1 MSDPANEAAVFLPYQ
16 SRLNQAVATHAVT
29 VVEKSRRTG
38 YSWAASFIATLKAGA
53 AKAASGSDVLYIGYN
68 LEMAREFIDYVAAA
82 SRSFG
87 AAPQVRDELF
97 RDPDNPD
104 RDVKVFRIDF
114 ASGYKV
120 LALPSVPRALRG
132 MQGLVIID
140 EAAFHDNLAELL
152 KAAFALLIW
161 GGKVV
166 VISTH
171 DGAENPFNELVQD
184 IRAGRK
190 PYHLERCTFDDALAD
205 GLYRRICRTQGKP
218 WSPEAEAAWRADII
232 AQYGDAADEE
242 LFCIPR
248 ASGGAAIPGTLIEAR
263 MIDASRVLRFSCP
276 DDFVHRPERDR
287 EDAARAWCDEQLLPE
302 LARLDREDR
311 HVIGGD
317 FGRSGDLSVFWPL
330 AIKQGL
336 QRHTPFIVELR
347 NVPFRQQEQILFY
360 LCDRLPRF
368 EAGKLDARG
377 NGQYLAEVTMQR
389 YGSHIE
395 QVMLSEGWY
404 RENMPAMKAMIEDGS
419 ITLPKDRDVHGDF
432 RALTF
437 VRGVIRVPERATDK
451 DGGKRHGD
459 AAIACALA
467 VAASRAEVAIY
478 AYQAVPARAAEG
490 LAGAGMGADGFWR
503 PARDDTAR
511 HGSILPRMRGGL

>member
-1 MSDPANEAAVFLPYQ
+1 MADAVTESVFLPYQ
-16 SRLNQAVATHAVT
+16 SRLSRAVDAHAVT

-53 AKAASGSDVLYIGYN
+53 AKASGGSDVFYIGYN

-82 SRSFG
+82 SRSF
-87 AAPQVRDELF
+87 AIASSVREDLF

-104 RDVKVFRIDF
+104 RDVKVFRIDY
-114 ASGYKV
+114 ASGHKV

-140 EAAFHDNLAELL
+140 EAAFHDDLDELL

-161 GGKVV
+161 GGKVL

-171 DGAENPFNELVQD
+171 DGAENPFNELVED

-205 GLYRRICRTQGKP
+205 GLYRRICRAQGKV
-218 WSPEAEAAWRADII
+218 WSPEAEAKWRADII
-232 AQYGDAADEE
+232 AQYGEAADEE

-248 ASGGAAIPGTLIEAR
+248 QSGGAAIPGTLVEAR
-263 MIDASRVLRFSCP
+263 MLATSPVLRFSCP

-287 EDAARAWCDEQLLPE
+287 EEAALRWCEDHLAPE
-302 LARLDREDR
+302 LARLDQMDR
-311 HVIGGD
+311 HAVGVD

-330 AIKQGL
+330 AIQQGL
-336 QRHTPFIVELR
+336 QRHTPFIIELR

-377 NGQYLAEVTMQR
+377 NGQYLAEVAAQR
-389 YGSHIE
+389 YGSRIE

-404 RENMPAMKAMIEDGS
+404 RENMPPMKAMIEDAS

-432 RALTF
+432 RALTI
-437 VRGVIRVPERATDK
+437 VRGVIRVPERTTGK
-451 DGGKRHGD
+451 DGGQRHGD
-459 AAIACALA
+459 SAIACALA
-467 VAASRAEVAIY
+467 VAASRAEVTEY
-478 AYQAVPARAAEG
+478 GYRAVTTARANNDY
-490 LAGAGMGADGFWR
+490 GAGNGWARPNHAGDTDGRGMAHAGRHIRGA
-503 PARDDTAR
+503 
-511 HGSILPRMRGGL
+511 L